1 MGGVASQASEGAVE
15 VAGGTAPT
23 RELLYHVKV
32 VLFHLSFHVLAIVL
46 NVR

>member
-1 MGGVASQASEGAVE
+1 MGGVAGQAGEGAVE

-32 VLFHLSFHVLAIVL
+32 VLFHLPLGVLPKVS
-46 NVR
+46 